1 MYEYDFNT
9 YSVRRRKSKKRFIF
23 LCVLVSIVVLFIF
36 FAPGKKNQEKTTLG
50 NSTVSDSKP
59 LAEQI
64 RVKNNQLE
72 PLVSQAL
79 LNTKGSYSVAI
90 SNITTGE
97 SYMQNEHRQYQAASL
112 YKLWVMATVFQQI
125 EQGKMQEDDPLPADV
140 AELNKRFLIASESA
154 ELTEGRLDFTVGSA
168 LRQMITISHNYAALA
183 LTAKVRLS
191 TIAEFLEESGL
202 HESQVSRSDSPPLTT
217 ASDVALFFTKLLN
230 GDFANEENTAKMIE
244 LLKAQRLNNK
254 LPRYLPDGTVIAH
267 KTGELGLFSH
277 DGGIVYLPNGNQ
289 YIIVVM
295 SETLYP
301 ASAEERIGQ
310 ISRNVYEYFA
320 R

>member
-9 YSVRRRKSKKRFIF
+9 YSVRRKKSKKRFIF

-64 RVKNNQLE
+64 RVKNNQLK

-125 EQGKMQEDDPLPADV
+125 EQGNMQEDDPLPADV

-191 TIAEFLEESGL
+191 TVAEFLEEHGL
-202 HESQVSRSDSPPLTT
+202 NESQVSRSDSPPLTT

-230 GDFANEENTAKMIE
+230 GELANEENTAKMIA

-277 DGGIVYLPNGNQ
+277 DGGIVYLPNGKQ

-310 ISRNVYEYFA
+310 ISRNVYEYFV